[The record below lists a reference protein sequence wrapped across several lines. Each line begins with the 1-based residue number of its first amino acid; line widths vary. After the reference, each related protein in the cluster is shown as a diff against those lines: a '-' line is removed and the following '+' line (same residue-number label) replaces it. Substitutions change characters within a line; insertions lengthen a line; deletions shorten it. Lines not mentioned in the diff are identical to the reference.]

1 MKILGVLGNPLT
13 HSFSPS
19 YFAKKWQD
27 AHIEDWQYLTFEY
40 ASIHDAVKALQG
52 IHNLQGFNITIPH
65 KQNIIPF
72 LQQITPQAQYI
83 GAVNCVHVHNNIW
96 VGYNTDYIGFN
107 NSFKTLLTHNI
118 NDKALILGNGGASK
132 AVQVALQ
139 DLKIPFII
147 VERNPSSN
155 NISYVQ
161 LTPTLLQQY
170 TYIINTTPVG
180 TFPNINEAPSLP
192 YASITN
198 KHVCYDLVYNP
209 QETLFLQKCKAQG
222 AVIKNGADMLALQ
235 ADESWRI
242 WTQR

>member
-1 MKILGVLGNPLT
+1 MKTLGILGNPLT

-27 AHIEDWQYLTFEY
+27 EHIENWQYLKFEY
-40 ASIHDAVKALQG
+40 ASIHDAVKALQAVD
-52 IHNLQGFNITIPH
+52 NLQGFNITIPH
-65 KQNIIPF
+65 KQHVLPF
-72 LQQITPQAQYI
+72 LQRITPEAQYI
-83 GAVNCVHVHNNIW
+83 GAVNCVLVHNNIW
-96 VGYNTDYIGFN
+96 VGYNTDYIGFK
-107 NSFKTLLTHNI
+107 NSFETLLTNNV

-139 DLKIPFII
+139 DLKIPFVI
-147 VERNPSSN
+147 VERNPVPN
-155 NISYVQ
+155 NISYAQ
-161 LTPTLLQQY
+161 LTIQLLTSY
-170 TYIINTTPVG
+170 TYIINTTPLG
-180 TFPNINEAPSLP
+180 TFPNINEAPDLP
-192 YASITN
+192 YDGITN

-209 QETLFLQKCKAQG
+209 QETLFLQKCKLHG